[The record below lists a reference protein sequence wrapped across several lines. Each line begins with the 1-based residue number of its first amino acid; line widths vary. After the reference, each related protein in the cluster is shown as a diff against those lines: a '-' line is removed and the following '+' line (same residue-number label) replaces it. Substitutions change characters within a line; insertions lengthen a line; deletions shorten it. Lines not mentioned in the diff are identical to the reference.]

1 MWQGLT
7 GFGGGATGLANHA
20 GIVEPTNP
28 FITATGGSTSTSGT
42 YKIHT
47 FNSSSTFVV
56 SNRGSGP
63 TGAIEYLVVGGG
75 GGGGKWS
82 AGGGAGGG
90 FLTNVPGA
98 SGGGGSDARAAYPF
112 EGLSAPFTIPITV
125 GEGCLLYTSPS
136 PRDS

>member
-47 FNSSSTFVV
+47 FSSSSTFVV

-82 AGGGAGGG
+82 AGGGAGG
-90 FLTNVPGA
+90 
-98 SGGGGSDARAAYPF
+98 
-112 EGLSAPFTIPITV
+112 
-125 GEGCLLYTSPS
+125 
-136 PRDS
+136 

>member
-1 MWQGLT
+1 MLQGIT

-20 GIVEPTNP
+20 GVAEPPNS

-75 GGGGKWS
+75 GGGAGETPCD
-82 AGGGAGGG
+82 ACGGGGGAGG
-90 FLTNVPGA
+90 
-98 SGGGGSDARAAYPF
+98 
-112 EGLSAPFTIPITV
+112 
-125 GEGCLLYTSPS
+125 C
-136 PRDS
+136 